1 MNTFEFAISSKNVD
15 KEGQATLPAICRC
28 IANAVVRSGN
38 DGVDSMMMSRSA
50 FVIDERPK
58 TGDLINILVSKPLN
72 KNVSTLNKNVKL
84 TDSEG
89 EEIGHGTVEW
99 SKAEEL
105 QNGPEYENVG
115 NSTVRF
121 INKFFDL
128 LPGDFASR
136 GLQTGLEIRY
146 SRPVRKNDVLTYKIR
161 RARDDRYVFQALSG
175 GETIFRAAL
184 LTA

>member
-1 MNTFEFAISSKNVD
+1 MNSFEFAISPKGVD
-15 KEGQATLPAICRC
+15 KKGQATVPAICRC
-28 IANAVVRSGN
+28 IANAVKRS
-38 DGVDSMMMSRSA
+38 VDDEEGGMMMSRSA

-72 KNVSTLNKNVKL
+72 KNVSTLNNIVTL

-89 EEIGHGTVEW
+89 EEIGHGTIEW
-99 SKAEEL
+99 SKAQEH
-105 QNGPEYENVG
+105 QNDPDYENLG

-121 INKFFDL
+121 IYKFFDL
-128 LPGDFASR
+128 LPGDFTSE
-136 GLQTGLEIRY
+136 GLQTGIEIRCH
-146 SRPVRKNDVLTYKIR
+146 RPVKKDDVLTYKIR